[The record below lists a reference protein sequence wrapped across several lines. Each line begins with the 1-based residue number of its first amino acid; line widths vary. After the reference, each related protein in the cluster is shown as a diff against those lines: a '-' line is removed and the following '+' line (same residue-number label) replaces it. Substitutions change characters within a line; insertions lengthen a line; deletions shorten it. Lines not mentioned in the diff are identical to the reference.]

1 MSEHKNLVVGLS
13 PIMYRNI
20 ERQAIDL
27 DCSMAEVVCNMLLDQ
42 MTFNLPEVREIL
54 QEMLPSLAAT
64 GEMSFEEVEQA
75 YMSQADKENQSI
87 RDIADEMGIDFNE
100 ARAVI
105 RGEGEYWYVE
115 GEIHANAG
123 KYPVG
128 VYQPDN

>member
-1 MSEHKNLVVGLS
+1 MSGHKNLVVGLS

-27 DCSMAEVVCNMLLDQ
+27 NCSMAEVVRNMLLEQ
-42 MTFNLPEVREIL
+42 MTFNLTEAREIL
-54 QEMLPSLAAT
+54 HLLATA
-64 GEMSFEEVEQA
+64 GEMSSEEVEQA
-75 YMSQADKENQSI
+75 YINRADKENQLI
-87 RDIADEMGIDFNE
+87 RDIADEMGTDFNE
-100 ARAVI
+100 TRAAI
-105 RGEGEYWYVE
+105 RGEGEYWDVE

>member
-27 DCSMAEVVCNMLLDQ
+27 DCSMAEVVRNMLLEQ
-42 MTFNLPEVREIL
+42 MTFNMTEAREIL
-54 QEMLPSLAAT
+54 HLLAAA
-64 GEMSFEEVEQA
+64 GEMSFEGAEQA
-75 YMSQADKENQSI
+75 EMNQADKENQSI
-87 RDIADEMGIDFNE
+87 RDIADKMGTDFNE
-100 ARAVI
+100 TRAAI
-105 RGEGEYWYVE
+105 RGEGEYWDVE

-123 KYPVG
+123 KYPLG